1 MWQYWLFPPRSMGV
15 SLMHD
20 LVLEVVNRLLLPFIQ
35 LFGMYILFHGHLS
48 PGGGFSGGAV
58 IGASLIL
65 YSLTFRFA
73 KVKHRMDHDTSVFF
87 EAAGALIYVGIGF
100 VGLFFGYNYLT
111 NRGVF
116 PLGVPGQLWSSGMIL
131 VITLALGA
139 KVSGTI
145 LSLFQELLEGGSD
158 EHGTP

>member
-1 MWQYWLFPPRSMGV
+1 
-15 SLMHD
+15 MHD
-20 LVLEVVNRLLLPFIQ
+20 MVLEVVNRLLMPFIQ
-35 LFGMYILFHGHLS
+35 LFGMYVLFHGHLS
-48 PGGGFSGGAV
+48 PGGGFSGGAI
-58 IGASLIL
+58 IGSSLIL

-73 KVKHRMDHDTSVFF
+73 RVKHRLDHDTSVFF
-87 EAAGALIYVGIGF
+87 EAAGALIYVALGL
-100 VGLFFGYNYLT
+100 VGLFFGYNFLT

-131 VITLALGA
+131 VITLGLGA

-158 EHGTP
+158 DHGSSSAS

>member
-1 MWQYWLFPPRSMGV
+1 
-15 SLMHD
+15 MHD
-20 LVLEVVNRLLLPFIQ
+20 LILEIVNRLLLPFIQ
-35 LFGMYILFHGHLS
+35 LFGMYILIHGHLS

-87 EAAGALIYVGIGF
+87 EAAVALIYVAVGF
-100 VGLFFGYNYLT
+100 VGLLFGFNFLT

-116 PLGVPGQLWSSGMIL
+116 PLGVPGQLWSGGMIL